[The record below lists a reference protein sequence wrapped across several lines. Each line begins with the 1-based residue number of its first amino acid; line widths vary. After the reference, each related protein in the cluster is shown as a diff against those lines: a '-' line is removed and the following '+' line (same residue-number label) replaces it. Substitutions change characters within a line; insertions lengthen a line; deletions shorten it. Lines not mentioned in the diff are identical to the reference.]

1 MEVSVDIDVD
11 SIVYDLSRK
20 EKKRLL
26 QYLLAD
32 NGLMT
37 EKERLEKERDDRL
50 AEEFRLMQALEGM
63 SLYELKK
70 TLCNLLDVPSYA
82 DEDGLRAALE
92 KIIKA

>member
-1 MEVSVDIDVD
+1 MEVSVDIDVE

-32 NGLMT
+32 NELMT

>member
-1 MEVSVDIDVD
+1 MEVCVDINVD
-11 SIVYDLSRK
+11 NIVYELDRK

-26 QYLLAD
+26 KYLLAD
-32 NGLMT
+32 NELMT

>member
-32 NGLMT
+32 NELMT
-37 EKERLEKERDDRL
+37 EKERIEKERDDRL